1 MDFFEGL
8 PKLEGK
14 DTIMVI
20 LVRFTKFGHFIAKS
34 RPFTAQEVEQLF
46 MDHLYELHGLPA
58 TILNDRDKVFISL
71 FWREL
76 LKKVGVELCMS

>member
-14 DTIMVI
+14 VTTMVI

-46 MDHLYELHGLPA
+46 IDHLY
-58 TILNDRDKVFISL
+58 
-71 FWREL
+71 
-76 LKKVGVELCMS
+76 

>member
-46 MDHLYELHGLPA
+46 MDHLY
-58 TILNDRDKVFISL
+58 
-71 FWREL
+71 
-76 LKKVGVELCMS
+76 